1 MNGLKMLAIACF
13 FALQLCTYYLGF
25 IVVGV
30 TINDLSHR
38 GVPNNLLFL
47 FFIVLLVLINFASLF
62 FLVFELFVAL
72 IGLSLVVIL
81 TVVPML
87 IHRDD

>member
-1 MNGLKMLAIACF
+1 MNSLKILAVVCF
-13 FALQLCTYYLGF
+13 FALQFCTYYLGF

-30 TINDLSHR
+30 TVNDLSHR

-62 FLVFELFVAL
+62 FLVFELFLAL

-87 IHRDD
+87 IHRND